1 MSNEQTKED
10 WKFEDDLGTIDA
22 LLGEVNRVL
31 LRAALKGGVNKDTRT
46 QTRYKLQRA
55 LETFD
60 KLRAP
65 PEER

>member
-1 MSNEQTKED
+1 MAERTQED
-10 WKFEDDLGTIDA
+10 WKFEDDLSTIEA
-22 LLGEVNRVL
+22 LLGEVNRTL
-31 LRAALKGGVNKDTRT
+31 MRAALKGGVSRDTRT

-55 LETFD
+55 LEVFD

>member
-1 MSNEQTKED
+1 MSDPNAD
-10 WKFEDDLGTIDA
+10 WKFEDDLSTIEA

-31 LRAALKGGVNKDTRT
+31 MRAALKGGVSKDTRA

-55 LETFD
+55 LDTFD

-65 PEER
+65 PEEG

>member
-1 MSNEQTKED
+1 MSDPKPD
-10 WKFEDDLGTIDA
+10 WKFEDDLSTIES
-22 LLGEVNRVL
+22 LLSEVNRTL
-31 LRAALKGGVNKDTRT
+31 LRVALKGGVNRDTRT

-65 PEER
+65 PEES